1 MARSFLVRTS
11 SFKFDFQG
19 TVDYFEKLELRQ
31 ALEAK
36 RRKVDKTDNPEG
48 TKKGNWIGKSA
59 DKMATAKTQS
69 SKYKKCAHCGRTNH
83 TTKDCWFNPENK
95 GKQKSGKKNVGST
108 DRNVLMTQ
116 EQLNAI
122 LERLPRNPKWHVRR
136 SGKDGQSPSDRRT
149 RDTDRRTPRHN
160 TTQDTNCSQSERT
173 RIDKD
178 TTLVNLASPP
188 TRLEPQTQWRG
199 QTTLAHR

>member
-1 MARSFLVRTS
+1 M
-11 SFKFDFQG
+11 
-19 TVDYFEKLELRQ
+19 
-31 ALEAK
+31 
-36 RRKVDKTDNPEG
+36 
-48 TKKGNWIGKSA
+48 
-59 DKMATAKTQS
+59 
-69 SKYKKCAHCGRTNH
+69 
-83 TTKDCWFNPENK
+83 
-95 GKQKSGKKNVGST
+95 
-108 DRNVLMTQ
+108 MTQ
-116 EQLNAI
+116 NKFAEIEASIRRHQQAVTKYQEDLAQVN
-122 LERLPRNPKWHVRR
+122 ERALITLTLVEKTAADVQQWHVRR